1 MLRMDWWGDRGVG
14 FQRRPISLGK
24 RDCVATGVAA
34 PRLSSIFHF
43 TRRSRAG
50 LTALPPLRGW
60 FDRLSGGLSRL
71 KILRP
76 FATQSLKP
84 PDFSGRLSARKSR
97 ALIHYQTQS

>member
-60 FDRLSGGLSRL
+60 FDRLSGGLSHR

-76 FATQSLKP
+76 VARQSLKP
-84 PDFSGRLSARKSR
+84 GASVVTKIG
-97 ALIHYQTQS
+97 QSVYSLLTNR